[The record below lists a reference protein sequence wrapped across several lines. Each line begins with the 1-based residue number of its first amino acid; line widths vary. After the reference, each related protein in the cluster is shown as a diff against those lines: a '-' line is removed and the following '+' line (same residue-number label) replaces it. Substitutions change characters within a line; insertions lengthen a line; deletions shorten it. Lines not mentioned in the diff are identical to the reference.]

1 MSNTIYNNNPNTIGY
16 WLDEYNGITGRLGY
30 FHILYLMSLE
40 NQSHPEIDY
49 ISYPTESG
57 NPIMEW
63 ANLYESE
70 PGVYRSKGIEYNGL
84 DNLYIDRSGL
94 KILRRRFVERMSE
107 TDPGVPFAPVVERI
121 TRKYSKKWLDLWE
134 TMFYDY
140 EPLWNYDMTE
150 TLTDDV
156 KEFEHGHV
164 ITLENGKKM
173 TRSGSVTNT
182 PGTTYTET
190 QSIKGLDSTNWTESD
205 KSVSAPS
212 GSGDVTNYTNLADTA
227 SGTDTTRNQGTDT
240 ETRNYTLTRTGNIG
254 VTTSM
259 ELIQKQRQ
267 VVMFNYFDQ
276 VVFPDIDKEIALKVY

>member
-1 MSNTIYNNNPNTIGY
+1 MYEDTKNMKIKDLWVTDNADPDLGTLGFFNCLVSLTANPPVY
-16 WLDEYNGITGRLGY
+16 V
-30 FHILYLMSLE
+30 
-40 NQSHPEIDY
+40 
-49 ISYPTESG
+49 TEEG
-57 NPIMEW
+57 NPIFTWMQIIETTP
-63 ANLYESE
+63 YTM
-70 PGVYRSKGIEYNGL
+70 YKGLSYTAL
-84 DNLYIDRSGL
+84 DNLYIMRSGEKYVRQYYKDYL
-94 KILRRRFVERMSE
+94 NKRIKAGGSVSSGQKFLAEY
-107 TDPGVPFAPVVERI
+107 I
-121 TRKYSKKWLDLWE
+121 TRKYSKKWLDMWE

-156 KEFEHGHV
+156 KEIEHGHV
-164 ITLENGKKM
+164 ITLENGKTL

-212 GSGDVTNYTNLADTA
+212 GTGDVTNYSNLKDTA

-240 ETRNYTLTRTGNIG
+240 ETRNYTLTRHGNIG

-267 VVMFNYFDQ
+267 VVLFNYFDE
-276 VVFPDIDKEIALKVY
+276 VVFPDIDREIALKIY